1 MYEAIINSI
10 LQDDFS
16 AFEYQYLELSQAY
29 DGFGGFGGS
38 SRFDLFMFDH
48 NGFYN
53 LLLLKRTE
61 MIEYL
66 YRLDFQL
73 MKCLVY
79 MNLSRIKEDELFE
92 FWSYILDN
100 GWHLKLNGQID
111 RFVFLNIVSKHFSL
125 LELSVR
131 KGTHA
136 AGSGRGQGI
145 HLTQLEEIG
154 GGVYLR
160 VMSLFYNKSSEEIRK
175 LLDDPMWRE
184 ELFSIDHVEALC
196 LLIGDGYLSGDII
209 TNIPN
214 IIRNKKREIEECKD
228 ATLELTQ
235 LPRDVVIYCIHP
247 YF

>member
-1 MYEAIINSI
+1 MYEAIIDAI

-16 AFEYQYLELSQAY
+16 AFEYQYLALSQVR
-29 DGFGGFGGS
+29 DGPRDS

-48 NGFYN
+48 DGLYN

-61 MIEYL
+61 MINYL
-66 YRLDFQL
+66 YYLNFEL

-100 GWHLKLNGQID
+100 GWHVTTNGVLEWL
-111 RFVFLNIVSKHFSL
+111 VFANIVSRNFSL

-131 KGTHA
+131 
-136 AGSGRGQGI
+136 RGV
-145 HLTQLEEIG
+145 HLTQFEEIG
-154 GGVYLR
+154 GSLYIR
-160 VMSLFYNKSSEEIRK
+160 VMTLFYNKSPEDIRK
-175 LLDDPMWRE
+175 LLDDRMWRA
-184 ELFSIDHVEALC
+184 ELFSIDHTKALC
-196 LLIGDGYLSGDII
+196 LLITDGYLSGDVI

-235 LPRDVVIYCIHP
+235 LPRDVIIYCIHP

>member
-1 MYEAIINSI
+1 MYDAIIDAI
-10 LQDDFS
+10 LRDDFS

-29 DGFGGFGGS
+29 DGFGGS

-48 NGFYN
+48 NGLYN

-66 YRLDFQL
+66 HRLDFQL

-79 MNLSRIKEDELFE
+79 INLSRIKEDELFE

-100 GWHLKLNGQID
+100 GWHLKLNGEIE
-111 RFVFLNIVSKHFSL
+111 RFVFLNIVSRHFSL

-131 KGTHA
+131 
-136 AGSGRGQGI
+136 RGV
-145 HLTQLEEIG
+145 HLTQFEEISG
-154 GGVYLR
+154 SLYIR
-160 VMSLFYNKSSEEIRK
+160 VMTLFYNKSPEDIRK
-175 LLDDPMWRE
+175 LLDDPMWRA
-184 ELFSIDHVEALC
+184 ELFSIDHTKALC
-196 LLIGDGYLSGDII
+196 LLIGDGYLSGDVI

-228 ATLELTQ
+228 ATLELMQ
-235 LPRDVVIYCIHP
+235 LPRDVIVYCIHP

>member
-1 MYEAIINSI
+1 MYEAIIDAI
-10 LQDDFS
+10 LRDDFS
-16 AFEYQYLELSQAY
+16 AFEYQYLELSQVR
-29 DGFGGFGGS
+29 DGPHPDS

-48 NGFYN
+48 NGLYN

-66 YRLDFQL
+66 HNIDYQL
-73 MKCLVY
+73 MYCLVH
-79 MNLSRIKEDELFE
+79 MNLLRINEDDLFE
-92 FWSYILDN
+92 FWSYILEN
-100 GWHLKLNGQID
+100 RWHLKLNGEIE

-131 KGTHA
+131 KGTH
-136 AGSGRGQGI
+136 
-145 HLTQLEEIG
+145 LTQFEDIG
-154 GGVYLR
+154 GSLYMR
-160 VMSLFYNKSSEEIRK
+160 VITLFYNKTLEEIRK

-184 ELFSIDHVEALC
+184 ELFSIDHTNALC
-196 LLIGDGYLSGDII
+196 LLITDGYLSGDII

-235 LPRDVVIYCIHP
+235 LPRDVIVYCIHP